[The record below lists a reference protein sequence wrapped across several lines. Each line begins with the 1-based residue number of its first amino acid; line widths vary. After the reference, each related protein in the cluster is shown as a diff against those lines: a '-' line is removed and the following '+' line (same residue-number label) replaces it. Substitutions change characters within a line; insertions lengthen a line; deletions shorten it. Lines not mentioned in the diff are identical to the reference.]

1 MSYFNFNLG
10 ITLQRDLTL
19 EKWMEISSSISSNY
33 FLLFLKQYDPNS
45 VVKFW
50 VVGDMLVKK
59 DINLIKL
66 KKLIKAFML
75 DAIKEKLIEG
85 LAKNN
90 IHENTKGDVL
100 REPKTNQR
108 KCVSLLSE
116 SSHDELLKVQH
127 KINYKSKIVLFNE
140 NLATNSSDV
149 YLTSVKWQEDLD
161 KVLVN
166 GCIIVFWIWDE
177 GRYEEIAT
185 SAKEEYNILKQAI
198 FDDAYDD
205 CSYLQEKVTNR

>member
-100 REPKTNQR
+100 REPKANQR